1 MLILPSDPLTD
12 VRLALLSMDYPPRMA
27 GGTTI
32 HTRALALALLDAGHE
47 VHVVAARAEGVP
59 DEEVREGVHVHRVG
73 WPYTATSGIRTGKL
87 LRELDVV
94 HGHGTCAY
102 GHLKLHSFPTVVKM
116 HSTWHAETERYR
128 GLETGRD
135 SLLSMRMYT
144 RMDRYC
150 ARRADHLVCITEA
163 VARETHSAY
172 GVPRE
177 RMTVVHNGVDVR
189 AFRRASAQREAA
201 RERLGLEGV
210 TVAYV
215 GRLEPHK
222 GVMDLLEAVSGLG
235 AEVLVVRDGSQRA
248 TLEGRAKELGV
259 RATFTG
265 FVDHEEVPTMFA
277 AADVACHPS
286 LYEPL
291 GNVVLEAMAAGR
303 PIVAARSGGL
313 GEVFE
318 EGTGALVEPGD
329 AEGLREALRVFVDD
343 PGARERAG
351 ARGLATAPRYGWDAV
366 AEATV
371 GVCEAVLEGR
381 AAR

>member
-1 MLILPSDPLTD
+1 MLILPSDPPKD

-32 HTRALALALLDAGHE
+32 HTRALALALVAAGHD
-47 VHVVAARAEGVP
+47 VHVVAAKADGVP
-59 DEEVREGVHVHRVG
+59 DEEEREGVLVHRVG
-73 WPYTATSGIRTGKL
+73 WPYTAMSGIRTGKL
-87 LRELDVV
+87 LREIDVV

-102 GHLKLHSFPTVVKM
+102 GHLKLHKFPTVVKM
-116 HSTWHAETERYR
+116 HSTWHTETERYR
-128 GLETGRD
+128 RLESGQD
-135 SLLSMRMYT
+135 SLMSMRMYT

-150 ARRADHLVCITEA
+150 ARKADHLVCITEA
-163 VARETHSAY
+163 VANETHTAY

-177 RMTVVHNGVDVR
+177 RMTVVHNGVDTAAFWR
-189 AFRRASAQREAA
+189 AVPQRDAT

-210 TVAYV
+210 VVAYV

-222 GVMDLLEAVSGLG
+222 GVMDLVEAANGLD
-235 AEVLVVRDGSQRA
+235 AELLVVGDGSHREA
-248 TLEGRAKELGV
+248 LEGRAKELGV
-259 RATFTG
+259 KATFTG
-265 FVDHEEVPTMFA
+265 FVDHEEVPLMFA

-318 EGTGALVEPGD
+318 PGTGALVEPGD
-329 AEGLREALRVFVDD
+329 AEVLHEALREFIDD

-351 ARGLATAPRYGWDAV
+351 AKGLKTAPRYGWDTV
-366 AEATV
+366 AKATV
-371 GVCEAVLEGR
+371 GVCQAVLDNR
-381 AAR
+381 AD